1 MAEEGGGKGDG
12 KKGDVSVCRDFLRNV
27 CTRGD
32 RSDSH
37 VELVRLFCQEFDS
50 RDAVKLWCLDFN
62 DFVGVSLPTQKG
74 RTPHQQGKREAQSF
88 RFIPASFCIFPHQ
101 PIDQDK
107 MEFCHD
113 FQNGRCNRSS
123 CRCDGEKVKKKA
135 DDSKRGSKK
144 RENERERMKEKETQ
158 LHHFH
163 HMPGSSIAMVML
175 KQSFSILVIFPLVSG
190 TK

>member
-175 KQSFSILVIFPLVSG
+175 RQSSSILVIFPLV
-190 TK
+190 

>member
-74 RTPHQQGKREAQSF
+74 RMPHQQGKREAQSF
-88 RFIPASFCIFPHQ
+88 RFIPASFCIFLTNQ
-101 PIDQDK
+101 LTRTK
-107 MEFCHD
+107 W
-113 FQNGRCNRSS
+113 SS
-123 CRCDGEKVKKKA
+123 AMTSRMAVATAVPAGVTEKK
-135 DDSKRGSKK
+135 
-144 RENERERMKEKETQ
+144 
-158 LHHFH
+158 
-163 HMPGSSIAMVML
+163 
-175 KQSFSILVIFPLVSG
+175 
-190 TK
+190 

>member
-37 VELVRLFCQEFDS
+37 VELVRLFCQEFHS
-50 RDAVKLWCLDFN
+50 RDAVKLWCLDNN
-62 DFVGVSLPTQKG
+62 DFVGVSLLTQKG
-74 RTPHQQGKREAQSF
+74 RMPHQRGKREAQSF
-88 RFIPASFCIFPHQ
+88 RFIPAPFCILGIFHQQ

-144 RENERERMKEKETQ
+144 REREK
-158 LHHFH
+158 
-163 HMPGSSIAMVML
+163 G
-175 KQSFSILVIFPLVSG
+175 
-190 TK
+190 